1 MTETISI
8 VIPVYHVE
16 EYLKQCLDSV
26 LAQTYQNL
34 QIIIVNDGSDD
45 NSYQIIEQFQ
55 RMDSRIEVIC
65 QDNQGLSAARNTG
78 ICAANGEYIIFIDS
92 DDFIAPDFVETLY
105 REIKENAADFAVC
118 GFVIVDEDGLERIIK
133 NDKQMG
139 VNEKSTLKQSIDK
152 ENIKAFKNDTMRIDI
167 LTAEEFWTKYES
179 NEHLYCVVAW
189 NKIYRRSLFD
199 EIKYEVGKLHEDEY
213 ILHEILRRVKRI
225 ACCYVPLYYYRT
237 RKKSIV
243 NSSSEKRSVYI
254 IEAYLNR
261 MDYFLEEKNYER
273 LHYTFQEIADI
284 LEPLNQSQNEVM
296 KLTKRLKKIL
306 KDALKQ
312 PISPKFRSKAMVFL
326 IDTRFYYEFRTFVRK
341 RKENRIK
348 LYGTGKSR

>member
-1 MTETISI
+1 MFMTETISI

-55 RMDSRIEVIC
+55 RKDSRVEVIC
-65 QDNQGLSAARNTG
+65 QDNQGLSAARNAG
-78 ICAANGEYIIFIDS
+78 IYAANGEYIIFIDS
-92 DDFIAPDFVETLY
+92 DDFVAPNFVEILY
-105 REIKENAADFAVC
+105 REIRDNVVDISVC
-118 GFVIVDEDGLERIIK
+118 GYVSVDEDGNEIK
-133 NDKQMG
+133 KINDNQLG
-139 VNEKSTLKQSIDK
+139 DNEKRLSKQNFEE
-152 ENIKAFKNDTMRIDI
+152 ENINTFKNHILQTDI
-167 LTAEEFWTKYES
+167 LTAEEFWDKYES

-199 EIKYEVGKLHEDEY
+199 EIQYEVGKLHEDEY
-213 ILHEILRRVKRI
+213 ILHEILRRVNRI

-243 NSSSEKRSVYI
+243 NSNSEGRSVYI

-261 MDYFLEEKNYER
+261 MEYFLEEKNYKR
-273 LHYTFQEIADI
+273 LHYTFQEITDI
-284 LEPLNQSQNEVM
+284 LEPLYQRQNEVI

-341 RKENRIK
+341 RKENR
-348 LYGTGKSR
+348 T